1 MKRLSNLLFLIL
13 FCTALCSADNFSF
26 YGDSLSSNRGKGKE
40 HTSLKGNA
48 GIISDSTKIKADN
61 IEIYGSD
68 NDFAECTGT
77 VEVIDNEKGIS
88 LKAERLFFNRK
99 DDIIRVEGA
108 AIMEDIKNEVI
119 VKGNFLEYMGS
130 DETCLIQIGVR
141 ILKDD
146 MVCRS
151 EFARYN
157 RNDDILEL
165 TGMPVVFWKNDE
177 YRALRIIA
185 DLDKDEITLE
195 GKVSGSIFSE
205 KKDTEEEETTE
216 ETNEG
221 TPEEEQQE
229 EPAEEVKTE

>member
-1 MKRLSNLLFLIL
+1 MMKRLIDLLALL
-13 FCTALCSADNFSF
+13 LLCSTLYAADDFSF
-26 YGDSLSSNRGKGKE
+26 FGDSLSSSRGKGKE

-48 GIISDSTKIKADN
+48 GIISNSTRIKADN

-88 LKAERLFFNRK
+88 LKAERLFFNRR

-108 AIMEDIKNEVI
+108 AVMEDMKNEVI

-157 RNDDILEL
+157 RNDEILEL

-177 YRALRIIA
+177 YRALRIIVN
-185 DLDKDEITLE
+185 LDKDEITLE
-195 GKVSGSIFSE
+195 GKVTGSIFTE
-205 KKDTEEEETTE
+205 KEDKDEETEQPEEEGEKPEEETPGE
-216 ETNEG
+216 ENKE
-221 TPEEEQQE
+221 
-229 EPAEEVKTE
+229 

>member
-1 MKRLSNLLFLIL
+1 MKRLSKVLALLL
-13 FCTALCSADNFSF
+13 LCSSLCAADDFSF
-26 YGDSLSSNRGKGKE
+26 FGDSLSSSRSKGKE

-48 GIISDSTKIKADN
+48 GIISSSTRIKADN
-61 IEIYGSD
+61 IEIYGRD
-68 NDFAECTGT
+68 NEFAECTGT
-77 VEVIDNEKGIS
+77 VEVIDNQKGIS
-88 LKAERLFFNRK
+88 LKSERLFFNRK

-108 AIMEDIKNEVI
+108 AVMEDIKNEVI
-119 VKGNFLEYMGS
+119 VKGNFLEYMGA

-177 YRALRIIA
+177 YRALRIII

-205 KKDTEEEETTE
+205 KEGKPEPEQEPESESESEPEQEQEQTE
-216 ETNEG
+216 
-221 TPEEEQQE
+221 
-229 EPAEEVKTE
+229 

>member
-1 MKRLSNLLFLIL
+1 MKQLSNLLALIL
-13 FCTALCSADNFSF
+13 LCSTLYAADDFSF
-26 YGDSLSSNRGKGKE
+26 FGDSLSSRRGKGKE

-48 GIISDSTKIKADN
+48 GIISSSTRIKADN

-88 LKAERLFFNRK
+88 LKAERLFFNRR

-108 AIMEDIKNEVI
+108 AVMEDMKNEVI

-177 YRALRIIA
+177 YRALRIIV

-195 GKVSGSIFSE
+195 GKVTGSIFSE
-205 KKDTEEEETTE
+205 KEDKGDEKPEEETPAGDSE
-216 ETNEG
+216 
-221 TPEEEQQE
+221 E
-229 EPAEEVKTE
+229 EPAEEEKTE

>member
-1 MKRLSNLLFLIL
+1 MKRLSKVLALLL
-13 FCTALCSADNFSF
+13 LCSSLYAADDFSF
-26 YGDSLSSNRGKGKE
+26 FGDSLSSSRSKGKE

-48 GIISDSTKIKADN
+48 GIISSSTRIKADN
-61 IEIYGSD
+61 IEIYGRD
-68 NDFAECTGT
+68 NEFAECTGT
-77 VEVIDNEKGIS
+77 VEVIDNQKGIS
-88 LKAERLFFNRK
+88 LKSERLFFNRK

-108 AIMEDIKNEVI
+108 AVMEDIKNEVI
-119 VKGNFLEYMGS
+119 VKGNFLEYMGA

-177 YRALRIIA
+177 YRALRIII

-205 KKDTEEEETTE
+205 KEGKPELEQEPESESESESEPEQKQTE
-216 ETNEG
+216 
-221 TPEEEQQE
+221 
-229 EPAEEVKTE
+229 

>member
-1 MKRLSNLLFLIL
+1 MKRLSNILI
-13 FCTALCSADNFSF
+13 FFILCSALYAADDFSF
-26 YGDSLSSNRGKGKE
+26 FGDSLSSSRGKGKE

-48 GIISDSTKIKADN
+48 GLISSSTRIKADN

-88 LKAERLFFNRK
+88 LKAEKLFFNRK

-108 AIMEDIKNEVI
+108 AVMEDIKNKVI
-119 VKGNFLEYMGS
+119 VKGNFLEYMGN

-141 ILKDD
+141 ILKDN

-157 RNDDILEL
+157 RKDDILEL

-177 YRALRIIA
+177 YKALRILV

-195 GKVSGSIFSE
+195 GKVTGSIFSE
-205 KKDTEEEETTE
+205 KKETEKEAAGEKPAEEEET
-216 ETNEG
+216 
-221 TPEEEQQE
+221 PEEEKKE
-229 EPAEEVKTE
+229 

>member
-1 MKRLSNLLFLIL
+1 MKRLSKVLALLL
-13 FCTALCSADNFSF
+13 LCSSLYAADDFSF
-26 YGDSLSSNRGKGKE
+26 FGDSLSSSRSKGKE

-48 GIISDSTKIKADN
+48 GIISSSTRIKADN
-61 IEIYGSD
+61 IEIYGRD
-68 NDFAECTGT
+68 NEFAECTGT
-77 VEVIDNEKGIS
+77 VEVIDNQKGIS
-88 LKAERLFFNRK
+88 LKSERLFFNRK

-108 AIMEDIKNEVI
+108 AVMEDIKNEVI
-119 VKGNFLEYMGS
+119 VKGNFLEYMGT

-177 YRALRIIA
+177 YRALRIII

-205 KKDTEEEETTE
+205 KEGKPEPEQEPESESESEQEQEQTE
-216 ETNEG
+216 
-221 TPEEEQQE
+221 
-229 EPAEEVKTE
+229 

>member
-1 MKRLSNLLFLIL
+1 MKRLSNLLALL
-13 FCTALCSADNFSF
+13 LLCTTLYAADDFSF
-26 YGDSLSSNRGKGKE
+26 FGDSLSSSRGKGKE
-40 HTSLKGNA
+40 HTTLKGNA
-48 GIISDSTKIKADN
+48 GIISSSTRIKADN
-61 IEIYGSD
+61 IEIYGSN

-88 LKAERLFFNRK
+88 LKSERLFFNRR

-108 AIMEDIKNEVI
+108 AVMEDIKNEVI

-177 YRALRIIA
+177 YRALRIIV

-195 GKVSGSIFSE
+195 GKVTGSIFSE
-205 KKDTEEEETTE
+205 KEEKEEEPEVE
-216 ETNEG
+216 
-221 TPEEEQQE
+221 TPEEGEKQKE
-229 EPAEEVKTE
+229 

>member
-1 MKRLSNLLFLIL
+1 
-13 FCTALCSADNFSF
+13 
-26 YGDSLSSNRGKGKE
+26 
-40 HTSLKGNA
+40 
-48 GIISDSTKIKADN
+48 
-61 IEIYGSD
+61 
-68 NDFAECTGT
+68 
-77 VEVIDNEKGIS
+77 
-88 LKAERLFFNRK
+88 
-99 DDIIRVEGA
+99 
-108 AIMEDIKNEVI
+108 MEDIKNEVI

-177 YRALRIIA
+177 YRALRIIV

-221 TPEEEQQE
+221 TPEEEQPE

>member
-1 MKRLSNLLFLIL
+1 MKRLSKVLALLL
-13 FCTALCSADNFSF
+13 LCSSLYAADDFSF
-26 YGDSLSSNRGKGKE
+26 FGDSLSSSRSKGKE

-48 GIISDSTKIKADN
+48 GIISSSTRIKADN
-61 IEIYGSD
+61 IEIYGRD
-68 NDFAECTGT
+68 NEFAECTGT
-77 VEVIDNEKGIS
+77 VEVIDNQKGIS
-88 LKAERLFFNRK
+88 LKSERLFFNRK

-108 AIMEDIKNEVI
+108 AVMEDIKNEVI
-119 VKGNFLEYMGS
+119 VKGNFLEYMGA

-177 YRALRIIA
+177 YRALRIII

-205 KKDTEEEETTE
+205 KEGKPELEQEPESESESESEPEQEQTE
-216 ETNEG
+216 
-221 TPEEEQQE
+221 
-229 EPAEEVKTE
+229 

>member
-1 MKRLSNLLFLIL
+1 MTKLSNLLALFLL
-13 FCTALCSADNFSF
+13 CTTLYAADDFSF
-26 YGDSLSSNRGKGKE
+26 YGDSLSSSRGKGKE

-48 GIISDSTKIKADN
+48 GIISSSTKIKADR
-61 IEIYGSD
+61 IEIYGKD

-88 LKAERLFFNRK
+88 LKAEQLFFNRK
-99 DDIIRVEGA
+99 DDIIRVEGSA
-108 AIMEDIKNEVI
+108 VMEDIKNQVI

-157 RNDDILEL
+157 RNDEILEL

-177 YRALRIIA
+177 YRALRIIV
-185 DLDKDEITLE
+185 DLAKDEITLE
-195 GKVSGSIFSE
+195 GKVTGSMFSE
-205 KKDTEEEETTE
+205 KKGAETTEEEEEEEGQETE
-216 ETNEG
+216 E
-221 TPEEEQQE
+221 
-229 EPAEEVKTE
+229 

>member
-1 MKRLSNLLFLIL
+1 MKRLSKVLALLL
-13 FCTALCSADNFSF
+13 LCSSLYAADDFSF
-26 YGDSLSSNRGKGKE
+26 FGDSLSSSRSKGKE

-48 GIISDSTKIKADN
+48 GIISSSTRIKADN
-61 IEIYGSD
+61 IEIYGRD
-68 NDFAECTGT
+68 NEFAECTGT
-77 VEVIDNEKGIS
+77 VEVIDNQKGIS
-88 LKAERLFFNRK
+88 LKSERLFFNRK

-108 AIMEDIKNEVI
+108 AVMEDIKNEVI
-119 VKGNFLEYMGS
+119 VKGNFLEYMGA

-177 YRALRIIA
+177 YRALRIII

-205 KKDTEEEETTE
+205 KEGNPEPEQEPESESEPEQEQEQTE
-216 ETNEG
+216 
-221 TPEEEQQE
+221 
-229 EPAEEVKTE
+229 

>member
-1 MKRLSNLLFLIL
+1 MKKLIDLLALIL
-13 FCTALCSADNFSF
+13 RCSTLYAADDFSF
-26 YGDSLSSNRGKGKE
+26 FGDSLSSSRGKGKE

-48 GIISDSTKIKADN
+48 GIISSSTRIKADN

-88 LKAERLFFNRK
+88 LKAERLFFNRR

-108 AIMEDIKNEVI
+108 AVMEDMKNEVI

-177 YRALRIIA
+177 YRALRIII

-195 GKVSGSIFSE
+195 GKVTGSIFSE
-205 KKDTEEEETTE
+205 KEDKGEEKPEAETPAGDSE
-216 ETNEG
+216 
-221 TPEEEQQE
+221 E
-229 EPAEEVKTE
+229 EPAEEEKTE

>member
-1 MKRLSNLLFLIL
+1 MKRLSKVLALLL
-13 FCTALCSADNFSF
+13 LCSSLYAADDFSF
-26 YGDSLSSNRGKGKE
+26 FGDSLSSSRSKGKE

-48 GIISDSTKIKADN
+48 GIISSSTRIKADN
-61 IEIYGSD
+61 IEIYGRD
-68 NDFAECTGT
+68 NEFAECTGT
-77 VEVIDNEKGIS
+77 VEVIDNQKGIS
-88 LKAERLFFNRK
+88 LKSERLFFNRK

-108 AIMEDIKNEVI
+108 AVMEDIKNEVI
-119 VKGNFLEYMGS
+119 VKGNFLEYMGT

-177 YRALRIIA
+177 YRALRIII

-205 KKDTEEEETTE
+205 KEGKPEPEQEPESESESESEPEQEQTE
-216 ETNEG
+216 
-221 TPEEEQQE
+221 
-229 EPAEEVKTE
+229 

>member
-1 MKRLSNLLFLIL
+1 MKRLINLLALL
-13 FCTALCSADNFSF
+13 LLCSTLYAADDFSF
-26 YGDSLSSNRGKGKE
+26 FGDSLSSSRGKGKE

-48 GIISDSTKIKADN
+48 GIISSSTKIKADN

-77 VEVIDNEKGIS
+77 VEVIDNEKGLS
-88 LKAERLFFNRK
+88 LKAERLFFNRR

-108 AIMEDIKNEVI
+108 AVMEDMKNEVI

-157 RNDDILEL
+157 RNDEILEL

-177 YRALRIIA
+177 YRALRIIVN
-185 DLDKDEITLE
+185 LDKDEITLE
-195 GKVSGSIFSE
+195 GKVTGSIFTE
-205 KKDTEEEETTE
+205 KEGKNEEAEQPEDDEEKPEEETPGE
-216 ETNEG
+216 EKKE
-221 TPEEEQQE
+221 
-229 EPAEEVKTE
+229 

>member
-1 MKRLSNLLFLIL
+1 MKRLSNLLFLL
-13 FCTALCSADNFSF
+13 MFCTTLCQADDFSF
-26 YGDSLSSNRGKGKE
+26 FGDSLSSSRGKGKE

-48 GIISDSTKIKADN
+48 GIISNSTRIKADN

-108 AIMEDIKNEVI
+108 ATMEDIKNEVI

-177 YRALRIIA
+177 YRALRIIV

-205 KKDTEEEETTE
+205 KKDSGEEETTE
-216 ETNEG
+216 ETTG
-221 TPEEEQQE
+221 DEQPE
-229 EPAEEVKTE
+229 EPAEEEKTE

>member
-1 MKRLSNLLFLIL
+1 MMKRLINLLALL
-13 FCTALCSADNFSF
+13 LLCSTLFAADDFSF
-26 YGDSLSSNRGKGKE
+26 FGDSLSSSRGKGKE

-48 GIISDSTKIKADN
+48 GIISSSTKIKADN

-88 LKAERLFFNRK
+88 LKAERLFFNRR

-108 AIMEDIKNEVI
+108 AVMEDMKNEVI

-177 YRALRIIA
+177 YRALRIIVN
-185 DLDKDEITLE
+185 LDKDEITLE
-195 GKVSGSIFSE
+195 GKVTGSIFTE
-205 KKDTEEEETTE
+205 KEEKAEEEKPEGENPEEETTE
-216 ETNEG
+216 EEKK
-221 TPEEEQQE
+221 E
-229 EPAEEVKTE
+229 

>member
-1 MKRLSNLLFLIL
+1 MKRLSKVLALLL
-13 FCTALCSADNFSF
+13 LCSSLYAADDFSF
-26 YGDSLSSNRGKGKE
+26 FGDSLSSSRSKGKE

-48 GIISDSTKIKADN
+48 GIISSSTRIKADN
-61 IEIYGSD
+61 IEIYGRD
-68 NDFAECTGT
+68 NEFAECTGT
-77 VEVIDNEKGIS
+77 VEVIDNQKGIS
-88 LKAERLFFNRK
+88 LKSERLFFNRK

-108 AIMEDIKNEVI
+108 AVMEDIKNEVI
-119 VKGNFLEYMGS
+119 VKGNFLEYMGT

-177 YRALRIIA
+177 YRALRIII

-205 KKDTEEEETTE
+205 KEGKPEPEQEPESESELEQEQTE
-216 ETNEG
+216 
-221 TPEEEQQE
+221 
-229 EPAEEVKTE
+229 

>member
-1 MKRLSNLLFLIL
+1 MKRLSKVLALLL
-13 FCTALCSADNFSF
+13 LCSSLYAADDFSF
-26 YGDSLSSNRGKGKE
+26 FGDSLSSSRSKGKE

-48 GIISDSTKIKADN
+48 GIISSSTRIKADN
-61 IEIYGSD
+61 IEIYGRD
-68 NDFAECTGT
+68 NEFAECTGT
-77 VEVIDNEKGIS
+77 VEVIDNQKGIS
-88 LKAERLFFNRK
+88 LKSERLFFNRK

-108 AIMEDIKNEVI
+108 AVMEDIKNEVI
-119 VKGNFLEYMGS
+119 VKGNFLEYMGT

-177 YRALRIIA
+177 YRALRIII

-205 KKDTEEEETTE
+205 KEGKPEPEQEPESESESELEQEQTE
-216 ETNEG
+216 
-221 TPEEEQQE
+221 
-229 EPAEEVKTE
+229 

>member
-1 MKRLSNLLFLIL
+1 MKRLSKVLALLL
-13 FCTALCSADNFSF
+13 LCSSLYAADDFSF
-26 YGDSLSSNRGKGKE
+26 FGDSLSSSRSKGKE

-48 GIISDSTKIKADN
+48 GIISSSTRIKADN
-61 IEIYGSD
+61 IEIYGRD
-68 NDFAECTGT
+68 NEFAECTGT
-77 VEVIDNEKGIS
+77 VEVIDNQKGIS
-88 LKAERLFFNRK
+88 LKSERLFFNRK

-108 AIMEDIKNEVI
+108 AVMEDIKNEVI
-119 VKGNFLEYMGS
+119 VKGNFLEYMGA

-177 YRALRIIA
+177 YRALRIII

-205 KKDTEEEETTE
+205 KEGKPEPEQEPESESESELEQEQTE
-216 ETNEG
+216 
-221 TPEEEQQE
+221 
-229 EPAEEVKTE
+229 

>member
-1 MKRLSNLLFLIL
+1 MKRLSNLLALL
-13 FCTALCSADNFSF
+13 LLCSTLFAADDFSF
-26 YGDSLSSNRGKGKE
+26 FGDSLSSSRGKGKE

-48 GIISDSTKIKADN
+48 GIISSSTRIKADN

-88 LKAERLFFNRK
+88 LKAEKLFFNRK

-108 AIMEDIKNEVI
+108 AVMEDMKNEVI

-157 RNDDILEL
+157 RNSDILEL

-177 YRALRIIA
+177 YRALRIIV

-195 GKVSGSIFSE
+195 GKVSGSIFTE
-205 KKDTEEEETTE
+205 KEDKEEETAEEEKPEEETTE
-216 ETNEG
+216 EEK
-221 TPEEEQQE
+221 EE
-229 EPAEEVKTE
+229 

>member
-1 MKRLSNLLFLIL
+1 MKRLSKVLALLL
-13 FCTALCSADNFSF
+13 LCSSLYAADDFSF
-26 YGDSLSSNRGKGKE
+26 FGDSLSSSRSKGKE

-48 GIISDSTKIKADN
+48 GIISSSTRIKADN
-61 IEIYGSD
+61 IEIYGRD
-68 NDFAECTGT
+68 NEFAECTGT
-77 VEVIDNEKGIS
+77 VEVIDNQKGIS
-88 LKAERLFFNRK
+88 LKSERLFFNRK

-108 AIMEDIKNEVI
+108 AVMEDIKNEVI
-119 VKGNFLEYMGS
+119 VKGNFLEYMGA

-177 YRALRIIA
+177 YRALRIII

-205 KKDTEEEETTE
+205 KEGKPEPEQEPESESESEPEQEQTE
-216 ETNEG
+216 
-221 TPEEEQQE
+221 
-229 EPAEEVKTE
+229 

>member
-1 MKRLSNLLFLIL
+1 MKRLSKVLALLL
-13 FCTALCSADNFSF
+13 LCSSLYAADDFSF
-26 YGDSLSSNRGKGKE
+26 FGDSLSSSRSKGKE

-48 GIISDSTKIKADN
+48 GIISSSTRIKADN
-61 IEIYGSD
+61 IEIYGRD
-68 NDFAECTGT
+68 NEFAECTGT
-77 VEVIDNEKGIS
+77 VEVIDNQKGIS
-88 LKAERLFFNRK
+88 LKSERLFFNRK

-108 AIMEDIKNEVI
+108 AVMEDIKNEVI
-119 VKGNFLEYMGS
+119 VKGNFLEYMGT

-177 YRALRIIA
+177 YRALRIII

-205 KKDTEEEETTE
+205 KEGKPEPEQEPESESEPEQEQTE
-216 ETNEG
+216 
-221 TPEEEQQE
+221 
-229 EPAEEVKTE
+229 

>member
-1 MKRLSNLLFLIL
+1 MKRLSNLLALL
-13 FCTALCSADNFSF
+13 LLCTTLYAADDFSF
-26 YGDSLSSNRGKGKE
+26 FGDSLSSSRGKGKE
-40 HTSLKGNA
+40 HTTLKGNA
-48 GIISDSTKIKADN
+48 GIISSSTRIKADN

-88 LKAERLFFNRK
+88 LKSERLFFNRR

-108 AIMEDIKNEVI
+108 AVMEDIKNEVI

-177 YRALRIIA
+177 YRALRIIV

-195 GKVSGSIFSE
+195 GKVTGSIFSE
-205 KKDTEEEETTE
+205 KEEKEEKPE
-216 ETNEG
+216 VE
-221 TPEEEQQE
+221 TPEEGEKQKE
-229 EPAEEVKTE
+229 

>member
-1 MKRLSNLLFLIL
+1 MKRLSNLLFLLL

-88 LKAERLFFNRK
+88 LKSEKLFFNRK

-108 AIMEDIKNEVI
+108 AVMEDIKNKVI
-119 VKGNFLEYMGS
+119 VKGNFLEYMGN

-141 ILKDD
+141 ILKED

-165 TGMPVVFWKNDE
+165 SGMPVVFWKNDE
-177 YRALRIIA
+177 YRALRIIV

-195 GKVSGSIFSE
+195 GKVTGSIFSE
-205 KKDTEEEETTE
+205 KEDKE
-216 ETNEG
+216 
-221 TPEEEQQE
+221 E
-229 EPAEEVKTE
+229 EPAEGDGEIGEEEQPEEEKKE

>member
-1 MKRLSNLLFLIL
+1 MKRLSKVLALLL
-13 FCTALCSADNFSF
+13 LCSSLYAADDFSF
-26 YGDSLSSNRGKGKE
+26 FGDSLSSSRSKGKE

-48 GIISDSTKIKADN
+48 GIISSSTRIKADN
-61 IEIYGSD
+61 IEIYGRD
-68 NDFAECTGT
+68 NEFAECTGT
-77 VEVIDNEKGIS
+77 VEVIDNQKGIS
-88 LKAERLFFNRK
+88 LKSERLFFNRK

-108 AIMEDIKNEVI
+108 AVMEDIKNEVI
-119 VKGNFLEYMGS
+119 VKGNFLEYMGA

-177 YRALRIIA
+177 YRALRIII

-195 GKVSGSIFSE
+195 GKVSGSILSE
-205 KKDTEEEETTE
+205 KEGKPEPEQEPESESEPEQEQTE
-216 ETNEG
+216 
-221 TPEEEQQE
+221 
-229 EPAEEVKTE
+229 

>member
-1 MKRLSNLLFLIL
+1 MKKTIKLLALL
-13 FCTALCSADNFSF
+13 LLCSTLYAADDFSF
-26 YGDSLSSNRGKGKE
+26 YGDSLSSSRGKGKE

-48 GIISDSTKIKADN
+48 GIISSSTKIKADN

-88 LKAERLFFNRK
+88 LKAEKLLFNRK

-108 AIMEDIKNEVI
+108 AVMEDMKNKVI
-119 VKGNFLEYMGS
+119 VKGNFLEYIGA
-130 DETCLIQIGVR
+130 DETCIIQIGVR
-141 ILKDD
+141 ILKED

-157 RNDDILEL
+157 RGDDILEL
-165 TGMPVVFWKNDE
+165 SGMPVVFWKNDE
-177 YRALRIIA
+177 YRALRIIV

-195 GKVSGSIFSE
+195 GKVTGSIFSE
-205 KKDTEEEETTE
+205 SKEPEKEPSEEEPLEDK
-216 ETNEG
+216 
-221 TPEEEQQE
+221 
-229 EPAEEVKTE
+229 PAEEEPSEEEKSE

>member
-1 MKRLSNLLFLIL
+1 MKRLSNFIILLIL
-13 FCTALCSADNFSF
+13 CSTLYAADDFSF
-26 YGDSLSSNRGKGKE
+26 FGDSLSSSRGKGKE

-48 GIISDSTKIKADN
+48 GIISSSTKIKADN

-88 LKAERLFFNRK
+88 LKAEKLFFNRK

-108 AIMEDIKNEVI
+108 AVMEDIKNEVI
-119 VKGNFLEYMGS
+119 VKGNFLEYMGN

-177 YRALRIIA
+177 YRALRILV

-195 GKVSGSIFSE
+195 GKVTGSIFSE
-205 KKDTEEEETTE
+205 KADEEEESETAE
-216 ETNEG
+216 ETAAEE
-221 TPEEEQQE
+221 TPEEEKKE
-229 EPAEEVKTE
+229 

>member
-1 MKRLSNLLFLIL
+1 MMKRLINLLALIL
-13 FCTALCSADNFSF
+13 LCSTLFAADDFSF
-26 YGDSLSSNRGKGKE
+26 FGDSLSSSRGKGKE

-48 GIISDSTKIKADN
+48 GIISSSTKIKADN

-88 LKAERLFFNRK
+88 LKAERLFFNRR

-108 AIMEDIKNEVI
+108 AVMEDMKNEVI

-177 YRALRIIA
+177 YRALRIIVN
-185 DLDKDEITLE
+185 LDKDEITLE
-195 GKVSGSIFSE
+195 GKVTGSIFTE
-205 KKDTEEEETTE
+205 KEEKAEEEKPEGENPEEETTE
-216 ETNEG
+216 EEKK
-221 TPEEEQQE
+221 E
-229 EPAEEVKTE
+229 

>member
-1 MKRLSNLLFLIL
+1 MKRLSKVLALLL
-13 FCTALCSADNFSF
+13 LCSSLYAADDFSF
-26 YGDSLSSNRGKGKE
+26 FGDSLSSSRSKGKE

-48 GIISDSTKIKADN
+48 GIISSSTRIKADN
-61 IEIYGSD
+61 IEIYGRD
-68 NDFAECTGT
+68 NEFAECTGT
-77 VEVIDNEKGIS
+77 VEVIDNQKGIS
-88 LKAERLFFNRK
+88 LKSERLFFNRK

-108 AIMEDIKNEVI
+108 AVMEDIKNEVI
-119 VKGNFLEYMGS
+119 VKGNFLEYMGA

-177 YRALRIIA
+177 YRALRIII

-205 KKDTEEEETTE
+205 KEGKPEPEQEPESESELEQEQTE
-216 ETNEG
+216 
-221 TPEEEQQE
+221 
-229 EPAEEVKTE
+229 

>member
-1 MKRLSNLLFLIL
+1 MKRLSNLLFLLL

-88 LKAERLFFNRK
+88 LKSEKLFFNRK

-108 AIMEDIKNEVI
+108 AVMEDIKNKVI
-119 VKGNFLEYMGS
+119 VKGNFLEYMGN

-141 ILKDD
+141 ILKED

-165 TGMPVVFWKNDE
+165 SGMPVVFWKNDE
-177 YRALRIIA
+177 YRALRIIV

-195 GKVSGSIFSE
+195 GKVTGSIFSE
-205 KKDTEEEETTE
+205 KEDKE
-216 ETNEG
+216 
-221 TPEEEQQE
+221 E
-229 EPAEEVKTE
+229 EPAEGDGETGEEEQPEEEKEE

>member
-1 MKRLSNLLFLIL
+1 M
-13 FCTALCSADNFSF
+13 
-26 YGDSLSSNRGKGKE
+26 
-40 HTSLKGNA
+40 
-48 GIISDSTKIKADN
+48 
-61 IEIYGSD
+61 
-68 NDFAECTGT
+68 
-77 VEVIDNEKGIS
+77 
-88 LKAERLFFNRK
+88 
-99 DDIIRVEGA
+99 
-108 AIMEDIKNEVI
+108 
-119 VKGNFLEYMGS
+119 
-130 DETCLIQIGVR
+130 
-141 ILKDD
+141 
-146 MVCRS
+146 CRS

-177 YRALRIIA
+177 YRALRIIV

-221 TPEEEQQE
+221 TPEEEQPE

>member
-1 MKRLSNLLFLIL
+1 MKRLIDLLALL
-13 FCTALCSADNFSF
+13 LLCSTLYAADDFSF
-26 YGDSLSSNRGKGKE
+26 FGDSLSSSRGKGKE

-48 GIISDSTKIKADN
+48 GIISSSTRIKADN

-68 NDFAECTGT
+68 NDFAECTGS

-88 LKAERLFFNRK
+88 LKSERLFFNRR

-108 AIMEDIKNEVI
+108 AVMEDMKNEVI

-177 YRALRIIA
+177 YRALRIIV

-195 GKVSGSIFSE
+195 GKVTGSIFSE
-205 KKDTEEEETTE
+205 KQDKDEEKPADGEEKPEEETTE
-216 ETNEG
+216 EE
-221 TPEEEQQE
+221 
-229 EPAEEVKTE
+229 KTE

>member
-1 MKRLSNLLFLIL
+1 MKRLSNLLFLLL

-88 LKAERLFFNRK
+88 LKSEKLFFNRK

-108 AIMEDIKNEVI
+108 AVMEDIQNKVI
-119 VKGNFLEYMGS
+119 VKGNFLEYMGN
-130 DETCLIQIGVR
+130 DETCLIKIGVR
-141 ILKDD
+141 ILKED

-165 TGMPVVFWKNDE
+165 SGMPVVFWKNDE
-177 YRALRIIA
+177 YRALRIIV

-195 GKVSGSIFSE
+195 GKVTGSIFSE
-205 KKDTEEEETTE
+205 KEDKE
-216 ETNEG
+216 
-221 TPEEEQQE
+221 E
-229 EPAEEVKTE
+229 EPAEGDGETGEEEQPEEEKKE

>member
-1 MKRLSNLLFLIL
+1 MKKLIDLLALIL
-13 FCTALCSADNFSF
+13 LCSTLYAADDFSF
-26 YGDSLSSNRGKGKE
+26 FGDSLSSSRGKGKE

-48 GIISDSTKIKADN
+48 GIISSSTRIKADN

-68 NDFAECTGT
+68 NDCAECTGT

-88 LKAERLFFNRK
+88 LKAERLFFNRR

-108 AIMEDIKNEVI
+108 AVMEDMKNEVI

-177 YRALRIIA
+177 YRALRIIV

-195 GKVSGSIFSE
+195 GKVTGSIFTE
-205 KKDTEEEETTE
+205 KKDTGEDGETPADDSE
-216 ETNEG
+216 
-221 TPEEEQQE
+221 E
-229 EPAEEVKTE
+229 EPAEEEKKE